1 VFQRRLS
8 SINSERTSGYSR
20 VDARLTYA
28 TVRHWEFYVEVLN
41 AFNHRNY
48 LQTINSKTADG
59 QVQEI
64 GRANIYNT
72 FERMISFGIR
82 ATF

>member
-1 VFQRRLS
+1 
-8 SINSERTSGYSR
+8 
-20 VDARLTYA
+20 
-28 TVRHWEFYVEVLN
+28 VLN

-72 FERMISFGIR
+72 FERMISFGMR